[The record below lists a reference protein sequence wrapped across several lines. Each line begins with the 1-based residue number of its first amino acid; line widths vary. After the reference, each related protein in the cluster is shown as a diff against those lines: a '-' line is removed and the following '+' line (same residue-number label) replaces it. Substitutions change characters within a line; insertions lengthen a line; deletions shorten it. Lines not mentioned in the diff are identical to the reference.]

1 MIFYFGGFME
11 RPIDVL
17 NNAKGKRVLIKL
29 KKGTEISGIL
39 QAMDLHLNMWL
50 EAAELISENE
60 TTKLGT
66 ILVRGDNILYVSPE
80 REKEQKRE

>member
-1 MIFYFGGFME
+1 ME

-50 EAAELISENE
+50 EQAEQITDEKKV
-60 TTKLGT
+60 KLGT
-66 ILVRGDNILYVSPE
+66 LLVRGDNIIYVSPE
-80 REKEQKRE
+80 KGDKGD

>member
-1 MIFYFGGFME
+1 ME

-39 QAMDLHLNMWL
+39 HAMDLHLNMWL
-50 EAAELISENE
+50 ENAEQITEDKKI
-60 TTKLGT
+60 KLGT
-66 ILVRGDNILYVSPE
+66 LLVRGDNIIYVSPE
-80 REKEQKRE
+80 KSE

>member
-1 MIFYFGGFME
+1 ME

-29 KKGTEISGIL
+29 KRGTEIAGIL

-50 EAAELISENE
+50 EDAEQTENDKK
-60 TTKLGT
+60 TKLGT
-66 ILVRGDNILYVSPE
+66 ILVRGDNILFVSPE
-80 REKEQKRE
+80 KGE

>member
-1 MIFYFGGFME
+1 ME

-29 KKGTEISGIL
+29 KRGPEISGIL

-50 EAAELISENE
+50 ENAEQTSEE
-60 TTKLGT
+60 QKTKLGT
-66 ILVRGDNILYVSPE
+66 ILIRGDNILYVSPE
-80 REKEQKRE
+80 KGNE

>member
-1 MIFYFGGFME
+1 ME

-17 NNAKGKRVLIKL
+17 NNAKGRRVLIKL
-29 KKGTEISGIL
+29 KKDTEISGIL

-50 EAAELISENE
+50 ENAEQITED
-60 TTKLGT
+60 KKIMLGT

-80 REKEQKRE
+80 KE

>member
-1 MIFYFGGFME
+1 ME

-17 NNAKGKRVLIKL
+17 NNAKGKRVLIRL

-50 EAAELISENE
+50 EDAEQISEE
-60 TTKLGT
+60 TKTKLGT
-66 ILVRGDNILYVSPE
+66 ILVRGDNIIYVSPE
-80 REKEQKRE
+80 Q

>member
-1 MIFYFGGFME
+1 ME

-29 KKGTEISGIL
+29 KRGTEIAGIL

-50 EAAELISENE
+50 EDAEQTTDESK
-60 TTKLGT
+60 TKLGT

-80 REKEQKRE
+80 KGE

>member
-1 MIFYFGGFME
+1 ME

-29 KKGTEISGIL
+29 KKGMEISGVL

-50 EAAELISENE
+50 EQAEAISDEQK
-60 TTKLGT
+60 TKLGT

-80 REKEQKRE
+80 KNE

>member
-1 MIFYFGGFME
+1 ME

-39 QAMDLHLNMWL
+39 HAMDLHLNMWL
-50 EAAELISENE
+50 EGAEQITEDKKI
-60 TTKLGT
+60 KLGT

-80 REKEQKRE
+80 KNE

>member
-1 MIFYFGGFME
+1 ME

-29 KKGTEISGIL
+29 KKGGTIAGIL

-50 EAAELISENE
+50 ESAEQISEENSE
-60 TTKLGT
+60 KLGT

-80 REKEQKRE
+80 KGD

>member
-1 MIFYFGGFME
+1 ME

-29 KKGTEISGIL
+29 KKDTEISGIL

-50 EAAELISENE
+50 ENAEQ
-60 TTKLGT
+60 TTEDKTIKLGT

-80 REKEQKRE
+80 KSE

>member
-1 MIFYFGGFME
+1 ME

-29 KKGTEISGIL
+29 KKGAEISGIL

-50 EAAELISENE
+50 ENAEQITDEKKI
-60 TTKLGT
+60 KLGT
-66 ILVRGDNILYVSPE
+66 LLVRGDNIIYVSPE
-80 REKEQKRE
+80 KGEKGE

>member
-1 MIFYFGGFME
+1 ME

-29 KKGTEISGIL
+29 KKGGEISGIL

-50 EAAELISENE
+50 ENAGRVTDADKI
-60 TTKLGT
+60 KLGT

-80 REKEQKRE
+80 KGD

>member
-1 MIFYFGGFME
+1 ME

-50 EAAELISENE
+50 ENAEQISDEKK
-60 TTKLGT
+60 TMLGT
-66 ILVRGDNILYVSPE
+66 VLVRGDNIIYVSPE
-80 REKEQKRE
+80 KGE

>member
-1 MIFYFGGFME
+1 ME

-17 NNAKGKRVLIKL
+17 NNAKGKRVLIRL

-50 EAAELISENE
+50 EDAEQIAEGE
-60 TTKLGT
+60 KIKPGT
-66 ILVRGDNILYVSPE
+66 ILIRGDNILYVSPE
-80 REKEQKRE
+80 KGD